1 MVLVLGDVPA
11 PILGDGSRP
20 RCSSSPCVAQVT
32 PLGGALHSPPP
43 PLYSTSHSAR
53 SAGHYRPGPRRG
65 SSSPYSV
72 VQFTLWICSSP
83 LALGGAR
90 SLSWRS
96 LLYGFPQLTLR
107 LAPVP
112 PGNGRPCPTLDGST
126 RFLPG
131 VNLPSFLP
139 VVRSRRGAPI
149 YLTLSFGPG
158 VAPQFSLPHPRRGS
172 PSSALLL
179 VLVLGAVPRPRVW
192 RGLSP
197 PSEVP
202 PCIRPSSSALQLTSA
217 LGGALRPFL
226 WLSFRPWR

>member
-1 MVLVLGDVPA
+1 MQFAPGRGAGHPPRWRAPFAPPSPLLDVA
-11 PILGDGSRP
+11 LS
-20 RCSSSPCVAQVT
+20 AF
-32 PLGGALHSPPP
+32 GGALSPW
-43 PLYSTSHSAR
+43 SSAWILVPVLG
-53 SAGHYRPGPRRG
+53 SAVHPR
-65 SSSPYSV
+65 
-72 VQFTLWICSSP
+72 ICSSP

-96 LLYGFPQLTLR
+96 LLCGFPQLTLR